1 MNLTTPGL
9 NIDSIL
15 QFNRY
20 AISLA
25 DTVKIGPNGATVMS
39 EGMKS
44 KDDVHFFTPA
54 EEKKSTKTDRSKNG
68 GKPSPRKA
76 TATTIVKSKLR
87 GEGREIDHSAAI
99 NRKAHQKEL
108 AAKLHA
114 VGVDKY
120 AEDGGNGKAREK
132 QWKRFESYARDT
144 QLPDT
149 VAAQRV
155 SSFLSI
161 IRKRND

>member
-1 MNLTTPGL
+1 
-9 NIDSIL
+9 
-15 QFNRY
+15 
-20 AISLA
+20 
-25 DTVKIGPNGATVMS
+25 MS

-54 EEKKSTKTDRSKNG
+54 EEKKPAKSDRSKNG

-76 TATTIVKSKLR
+76 TTTAIVKSKLR

-108 AAKLHA
+108 ATKLQND
-114 VGVDKY
+114 GVDKY
-120 AEDGGNGKAREK
+120 GEEGGEGKAKEK

-144 QLPDT
+144 QLPEA

-155 SSFLSI
+155 RFVDHF
-161 IRKRND
+161 RRTQ